1 MDDLLP
7 QLQATLRQVFG
18 DDELTITR
26 DSTANDIEGWDSMM
40 HINVV
45 IAVEKRFGVKFAS
58 AEINTLK
65 DDGQNIGT
73 FLDLLQ
79 RKLDKKR

>member
-7 QLQATLRQVFG
+7 QLQATLRQVFN
-18 DDELTITR
+18 DDELTITPE
-26 DSTANDIEGWDSMM
+26 STAADIEGWDSMM

-45 IAVEKRFGVKFAS
+45 IAVEKRFGIKFAS
-58 AEINTLK
+58 AEINSLK
-65 DDGQNIGT
+65 DEGQNIGT
-73 FLDLLQ
+73 FLDLVR